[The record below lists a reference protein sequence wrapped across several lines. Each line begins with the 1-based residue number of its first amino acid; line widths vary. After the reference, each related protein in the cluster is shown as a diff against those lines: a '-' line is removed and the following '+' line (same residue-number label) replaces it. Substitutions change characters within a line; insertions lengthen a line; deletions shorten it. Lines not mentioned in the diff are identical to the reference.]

1 MSVILSSS
9 KIFGRPKPVCEV
21 FSSSSSDRST
31 GRGKDNRRRL
41 SRGLLRAA
49 LFVLLAGCA
58 PMAMRGAT
66 PTFVQVAYSTPQTP
80 EATVS
85 VAYPSAQTAGDLNV
99 VVVGWNDTTA
109 TVSSVKDSAGNVYR
123 LAIGPT
129 LGSGLSQSI
138 YYASGIAGGSNT
150 VTVTFSQAAVYP
162 DVRVLEYEGA
172 ASLDV
177 TAGKSGSSAS
187 ASSGAATT
195 TGTNELVVGAN
206 TVATG
211 FGAVGSGYTERVVT
225 EPDSDLVEDKTA
237 TTAASNNAKATLN
250 ESGAWVMQM
259 AAFAAGTASAPTAAL
274 SAVSCSS
281 SSLTG
286 AATDA
291 CTVTLTAAAP
301 SSGMTVSLASSS
313 SAVAVPASVTVASGA
328 TSASFTATASA
339 VTTAQSV
346 TLTATASGVSKTF
359 AIELNAASPALSV
372 STTSVAFGNVT
383 VSDPA
388 TETVT
393 LTSSGTSALTVSGV
407 TVSGTGFSE
416 SGVST
421 PVTLNPG
428 STATLTV
435 EFDPTTAGSAT
446 GTVTVSD
453 NASPATA
460 SISLSGTGTA
470 TAALSGITCSSSSLT
485 GATTDACTVTLTST
499 APSGGFGVA
508 LESSSSSVTVPASV
522 TVASGATSASFTATA
537 SAVTTAQTAT
547 LTASASGVSKT
558 FAIQLNAATP
568 SLTLSTTS
576 VAFGNVDLNTPSTQT
591 VTLTSSGTAAVT
603 VSAVGASGA
612 GFSVSG
618 VTTPLTLNPGNTA
631 TLDVEFDPTTSGSA
645 SGTATVTNNGSG
657 GTATVVLTGTG
668 QAASYEVEL
677 SWDAPS
683 GSSDPVSG
691 YDVYRSVSGSTS
703 YQMVN
708 PSLCT
713 GTSFTDTSVTD
724 GTSYVYYVVSV
735 DSEGN
740 QSTPSNTY
748 TASIP

>member
-9 KIFGRPKPVCEV
+9 MFFGRPKPACGV

-99 VVVGWNDTTA
+99 VVVGWNDTAA
-109 TVSSVKDSAGNVYR
+109 TVKSVTDSKGNVYR

-129 LGSGLSQSI
+129 LGKGISQSI
-138 YYASGIAGGSNT
+138 YYASGIAAGSDT
-150 VTVTFSQAAVYP
+150 VTVTFSQAATYP
-162 DVRVLEYEGA
+162 DVRVLEYEGV

-195 TGTNELVVGAN
+195 TGANELIVGAN
-206 TVATG
+206 TVATA
-211 FGAVGSGYTERVVT
+211 FETAGSGYTVRVVT
-225 EPDSDLVEDKTA
+225 SPDSDAVEDKTA
-237 TTAASNNAKATLN
+237 TTAGSNNAKATLN
-250 ESGAWVMQM
+250 ESGPWVMQM
-259 AAFAAGTASAPTAAL
+259 AAFAAGTAADPAGL
-274 SAVSCSS
+274 SAVTCSS
-281 SSLTG
+281 GTITG

-291 CTVTLTAAAP
+291 CTVTLTSAAA
-301 SSGMTVSLASSS
+301 SGGLAVALTSSS
-313 SAVAVPASVTVASGA
+313 SAVTVPASVTVASGA
-328 TSASFTATASA
+328 TSATFTATASA
-339 VTTAQSV
+339 VTTAQTV

-359 AIELNAASPALSV
+359 AIQLDAATPALTLSA
-372 STTSVAFGNVT
+372 SSEAFGNVT

-388 TETVT
+388 TKTVT
-393 LTSSGTSALTVSGV
+393 LTSSGTAAVTLSGI

-421 PVTLNPG
+421 PLTLNPG
-428 STATLTV
+428 ATATLTV
-435 EFDPTTAGSAT
+435 EFDPTAAGADT
-446 GTVTVSD
+446 GTVTVTD

-460 SISLSGTGTA
+460 TISLSGTGMA

-499 APSGGFGVA
+499 APSGGFAVA
-508 LESSSSSVTVPASV
+508 LESSSSAVTVPASV
-522 TVASGATSASFTATA
+522 TVASGATSATFTATA

-568 SLTLSTTS
+568 ALTLSTTS
-576 VAFGNVDLNTPSTQT
+576 VAFGDVDLNTPSTQT

-603 VSAVGASGA
+603 VSGVAATGT

-618 VTTPLTLNPGNTA
+618 VSTPLTLNPGAKA

-657 GTATVVLTGTG
+657 GTATVILTGTG

-677 SWDAPS
+677 TWDAPS
-683 GSSDPVSG
+683 GSTDPVAG
-691 YDVYRSVSGSTS
+691 YDVYRAVSGSTT

-708 PSLCT
+708 PSECK
-713 GTSFTDTSVTD
+713 GTSYTDTSVTD

-735 DSEGN
+735 DAEGN
-740 QSTPSNTY
+740 QSAPSTTY
-748 TASIP
+748 SATIP